1 MIAIGFG
8 GRIFKPYDS
17 QSICANQ
24 QEFRLWLSCIT
35 FSEVKHVTERLRR
48 VKFTSL
54 WVHSH
59 LRHALHFVGK
69 LVTHVD
75 YHGVFD

>member
-1 MIAIGFG
+1 MCRIPSAAAAFVRLL
-8 GRIFKPYDS
+8 GR
-17 QSICANQ
+17 
-24 QEFRLWLSCIT
+24 FRLWLSCIT

-48 VKFTSL
+48 VKFTRL

-69 LVTHVD
+69 LVTHVA
-75 YHGVFD
+75 YHSVFD